1 LESVAPEPATPEDEA
16 LEAEVL
22 EEGTLEA
29 MRGFSS
35 TVEDGAMVRVVP
47 EEEVDAGVG
56 MLGVGMRVVP
66 DVAVVVRPCAAA
78 DVSVTLGFAPDACDA
93 VPDAVL
99 EVLLFPF

>member
-1 LESVAPEPATPEDEA
+1 
-16 LEAEVL
+16 
-22 EEGTLEA
+22 

-35 TVEDGAMVRVVP
+35 TVEDGAVVRVVP
-47 EEEVDAGVG
+47 EAEVDAGVG
-56 MLGVGMRVVP
+56 MVGVGMRVVPVVP